1 VYTRRARSPFVLH
14 VTVVAL
20 VTLAL
25 APPLSAQEAA
35 SDPVPRH
42 DTLML
47 SSRVL
52 GEARRINVHTP
63 TSYSTADSAR
73 FPVISPRRAMI
84 SGIRPLGSR
93 PRFEPPRR
101 AGSSGGSSRVPT

>member
-73 FPVISPRRAMI
+73 FPVLYMPDGGLDEDFSHVVNTVDSLIALGAIRR
-84 SGIRPLGSR
+84 
-93 PRFEPPRR
+93 
-101 AGSSGGSSRVPT
+101 